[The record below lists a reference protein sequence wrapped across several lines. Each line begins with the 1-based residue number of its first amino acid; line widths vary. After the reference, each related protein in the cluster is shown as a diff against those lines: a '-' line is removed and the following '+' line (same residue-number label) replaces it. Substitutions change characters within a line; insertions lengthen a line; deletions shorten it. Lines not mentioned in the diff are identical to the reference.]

1 MEEKDFLEGFDP
13 ELREFVR
20 EKIDSFIKWDL
31 LKLLYSNPHTVD
43 TAERLARQCG
53 RSVESVLKNLEEM
66 VREGLLEMHLVAG
79 IPVYSI
85 TKNENTRRL
94 IENFLEACKNR
105 QVRVRVVYHILKR
118 QEVSFEK
125 G

>member
-1 MEEKDFLEGFDP
+1 MEEDRLMETLDP
-13 ELREFVR
+13 ELWEFIR
-20 EKIDSFIKWDL
+20 TKINSFIKWDL

-53 RSVESVLKNLEEM
+53 RSLESVLKSLEEM
-66 VREGLLEMHLVAG
+66 VKENLLEMHFVAG

-85 TKNENTRRL
+85 SKEENTRRL
-94 IENFLEACKNR
+94 VEKFLEACKNR
-105 QVRVRVVYHILKR
+105 QVRVRVVYHILKE
-118 QEVSFEK
+118 QEVNFGK

>member
-1 MEEKDFLEGFDP
+1 MEEKDLLEGFDP
-13 ELREFVR
+13 ELWEFIR
-20 EKIDSFIKWDL
+20 DKIDSFIKWDL

-66 VREGLLEMHLVAG
+66 VREGLLEMHFVAG

-85 TKNENTRRL
+85 TKDENTRRL

-105 QVRVRVVYHILKR
+105 QARVRVVYHILKR

>member
-1 MEEKDFLEGFDP
+1 MEEDRLMESLDAELLEFI
-13 ELREFVR
+13 RT
-20 EKIDSFIKWDL
+20 KINSFIKWDL

-53 RSVESVLKNLEEM
+53 RSLESVLKSLEEM
-66 VREGLLEMHLVAG
+66 VREGLLEMHFVAG

-85 TKNENTRRL
+85 SKEEKARRL
-94 IENFLEACKNR
+94 VEKFLEACKNR

-118 QEVSFEK
+118 QEVSVGK

>member
-1 MEEKDFLEGFDP
+1 MEEDRLMESLDP
-13 ELREFVR
+13 ELVEFIR
-20 EKIDSFIKWDL
+20 TKINSFIKWDL

-53 RSVESVLKNLEEM
+53 RSLESVLKSLEEM
-66 VREGLLEMHLVAG
+66 VREGLLEMHFVAG

-85 TKNENTRRL
+85 SKEESVRRL
-94 IENFLEACKNR
+94 VEKFLEACKNR
-105 QVRVRVVYHILKR
+105 QVRVRVVYHILKK
-118 QEVSFEK
+118 QEVSVGK

>member
-1 MEEKDFLEGFDP
+1 MEEDKFLESMNS
-13 ELREFVR
+13 ELLEFIKS
-20 EKIDSFIKWDL
+20 KIDSFVKWDL

-53 RSVESVLKNLEEM
+53 RSLDSVLKNLEEM
-66 VREGLLEMHLVAG
+66 VREGLLEVHFVAG

-85 TKNENTRRL
+85 SKDENTRRL
-94 IENFLEACKNR
+94 VEKFLEACKNR
-105 QVRVRVVYHILKR
+105 QVRVRVVYHILKS
-118 QEVSFEK
+118 QEVGVGK